1 MKIMA
6 RPTNK
11 AKKLLRK
18 YKNGQCTEEEK
29 ALLEQW
35 YLQWNTDEK
44 PLREE
49 VLCAAENDMWQAIQ
63 KQKKNKLQMGVQ
75 ARWIAAAC
83 IGLFVAFIGYRF
95 FISAYKSTNVQSQEI
110 VQDVNPGTNKALLTL
125 TDGKKVDL
133 DSLVA
138 GQSITQ
144 AGLKISKDANGQLIY
159 EAIKLAK
166 DKIDHSSVNSLY
178 NEVSTPQGGTFQL
191 ILPDGTKVWL
201 NASSSIRYPLTF
213 AAKERKVEMTGE
225 AYFEVARQKTHQPF
239 VVYALNQKVEV
250 LGTHF
255 NINAYENEGITT
267 TTLIEGKV
275 KVSATTGDSQ
285 VLKPNEQSV
294 VKNYGHQVLVQE
306 VNPEAAIAWK
316 NGQFV
321 FDNTDLKTIMRQL
334 ERWYNI
340 DVVGLEQFPNN
351 TYNGKLTR
359 EAKLSKVLQILELT
373 SDLKFRIEA
382 PLSNGQE
389 RRLILIR

>member
-1 MKIMA
+1 MA